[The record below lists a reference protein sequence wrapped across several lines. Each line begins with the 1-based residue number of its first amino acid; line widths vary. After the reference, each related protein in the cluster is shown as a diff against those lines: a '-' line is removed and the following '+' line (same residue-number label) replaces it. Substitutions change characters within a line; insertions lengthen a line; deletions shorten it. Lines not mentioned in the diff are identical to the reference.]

1 MSLVNCRRAL
11 ALPSVLFLVV
21 CSLSFASL
29 AAQTT
34 PQGLSPSAPPAE
46 SAASEQPR
54 YLQLDHH
61 SASRTDPADAALLR
75 SKARAIATEA
85 AFFGYDLHAS
95 GWTWN
100 EAACPDFPGHLL
112 LHYQRTSRDGA
123 VSLFTAL
130 VPRGN
135 DRVYVVPVLY
145 RSATPFKSAYGSERS
160 IAVFNR
166 VVPPALAEKALQPD
180 GSWLLMG
187 LCYAD
192 LVGAES
198 HALQRSGSEVSLALA
213 PLPTL
218 HITEDASTR
227 QVIFTDRNAPGK
239 YVVWALTFT
248 NKGRLLT
255 AAATRLS
262 DYVAPLRN
270 GKEPPVRPMP
280 PGKEPPVKVL
290 PPGQEPKVKPLP
302 QQ

>member
-1 MSLVNCRRAL
+1 MPLATCRRVL
-11 ALPSVLFLVV
+11 ALPSAFLLAV
-21 CSLSFASL
+21 CSLSLASL
-29 AAQTT
+29 AAQT
-34 PQGLSPSAPPAE
+34 PPPVVPSAE
-46 SAASEQPR
+46 SAASVQPR
-54 YLQLDHH
+54 FLQLDHR
-61 SASRTDPADAALLR
+61 SAERTDPADAALLR
-75 SKARAIATEA
+75 SKAGAIAGEA
-85 AFFGYDLHAS
+85 AFFGYNLHAS

-100 EAACPDFPGHLL
+100 EATCPEFPDRLL
-112 LHYQRTSRDGA
+112 LHYQRTSRNGA

-145 RSATPFKSAYGSERS
+145 RNATPFQSAWGSQRS

-166 VVPPALAEKALQPD
+166 VVPSEAAQKALQPD

-192 LVGAES
+192 MVGAES
-198 HALQRSGSEVSLALA
+198 HALQRSGGDVSLALA

-218 HITEDASTR
+218 HIDEGASTR
-227 QVIFTDRNAPGK
+227 QVIFTDRNAPGQ
-239 YVVWALTFT
+239 YLVWVLAFSS
-248 NKGRLLT
+248 NGRLLT
-255 AAATRLS
+255 ATATKLS

-290 PPGQEPKVKPLP
+290 PPGKEPTVQPLP
-302 QQ
+302 Q